1 MEAANDTLQIDTL
14 GGGDDVN
21 SAGLAPGTLTLVVI

>member
-14 GGGDDVN
+14 GGVDIVN
-21 SAGLAPGTLTLVVI
+21 SAGLAAGTIALVVN